1 MLVTVTTEVTSSL
14 EDAHRRPGTVLRETK
29 ISSDIT
35 TLPTH
40 AARVK
45 LSLRDTLPSLGPLAV
60 LALVLMLSGTTLMIP
75 YEPPQL
81 TQESVASPANG
92 TTVVST
98 QGWNARG
105 YSLPGR
111 PARLVGV
118 GPNGTVDW
126 THGGPDDRDNWFYD
140 VDPLPN
146 GNVLAVNPVSGTTV
160 VYELDPDTGNRV
172 WTERFDLSDIHD
184 VDLINGDELL
194 VAGIN
199 YDQDQ
204 PSGDRV
210 FVYNRS
216 REEVTWEW
224 YFRNHY
230 RDDIAGGVTS
240 DDWTHVNDVDQIR
253 EGEFLVS
260 PRDFD
265 QVIAINRSTKAIE
278 LRLGRDGDHGTLYEQ
293 HNPQYLEA
301 ENGTPTILVADSEND
316 RVVEYERVG
325 GPPGEGEWEQTWSV
339 SGGLSWPRD
348 ADRLPNGNTL
358 IVDSMNHRVIEVTP
372 DGEIVWESA
381 VPWATYDAERVAHG
395 DEGRAAYE
403 EPSDAPTMR
412 DLGAEGTLKLDGGAN
427 PGVAGLPS
435 VSAVVGVIDD
445 WTPVP
450 ELFTRSARQW
460 THVVPW
466 FTPTWMPTWSATLI
480 VLALGIVV
488 GRVLFGGIRRGVS
501 MVR

>member
-1 MLVTVTTEVTSSL
+1 MIDSAARRDGTPFPRRTGTHVASIRCRKHFTLVTKTS
-14 EDAHRRPGTVLRETK
+14 HVVLQSIRQ
-29 ISSDIT
+29 
-35 TLPTH
+35 
-40 AARVK
+40 RVSTG
-45 LSLRDTLPSLGPLAV
+45 L
-60 LALVLMLSGTTLMIP
+60 LALVVLLLVLSSGSLTLS
-75 YEPPQL
+75 YETPQL
-81 TQESVASPANG
+81 EAKQIESPANG
-92 TTVVST
+92 TTIVAT
-98 QGWNARG
+98 QGWNAGG
-105 YSLPGR
+105 YSLSNR
-111 PARLVGV
+111 PARLVALGSR
-118 GPNGTVDW
+118 GTVEWIHD
-126 THGGPDDRDNWFYD
+126 GPDDRRNWFYD

-146 GNVLAVNPVSGTTV
+146 GNLLVVNPVSGSTV
-160 VYELDPDTGNRV
+160 VYEYDPETGDRV
-172 WTERFDLSDIHD
+172 WTERFDLPDVHD
-184 VDLINGDELL
+184 VDLIDGDELL

-199 YDQDQ
+199 YDDDRR
-204 PSGDRV
+204 SRDRV
-210 FVYNRS
+210 FVYNRT
-216 REEVTWEW
+216 RDEVTWEW
-224 YFRNHY
+224 YFKNHY
-230 RDDIAGGVTS
+230 PDDAGSGVTAG
-240 DDWTHVNDVDQIR
+240 DWTHVNDVDRVR

-260 PRDFD
+260 VRNFD
-265 QVIAINRSTKAIE
+265 QVIAINRSTKDID
-278 LRLGRDGDHGTLYEQ
+278 LRLGEDDDHDTMYEQ

-301 ENGTPTILVADSEND
+301 DDGTPTILVADSEND

-450 ELFTRSARQW
+450 EPFTRSARQW